1 MADKDFIIEE
11 PETLELEPKEE
22 ILTFDVPTKAVEPKE
37 TLEQPVVSPSA
48 PVNEPVVQPNPEPP
62 VQQAQPVYNIVPP
75 SVADARVNKQA
86 QSQVSQINTQPQSV
100 EVPKVEPQVTETL
113 DVTSAQSETQ
123 PKPINEETVIKEVT
137 TAAPNKINDD
147 ILKVEDTLLTNNLKE
162 DINKVVE
169 TKDEETQNK
178 KALSFII
185 VLFVLLGLTILL
197 LPFLSNIFLT

>member
-1 MADKDFIIEE
+1 MFRKIVSDNALIFITGTAIIAVTLIGLLFAGKKSEPVYLSKIDKLMFDKDNKS
-11 PETLELEPKEE
+11 PKFV
-22 ILTFDVPTKAVEPKE
+22 LSLPSWDKVLASAKE
-37 TLEQPVVSPSA
+37 
-48 PVNEPVVQPNPEPP
+48 
-62 VQQAQPVYNIVPP
+62 
-75 SVADARVNKQA
+75 NK
-86 QSQVSQINTQPQSV
+86 SF
-100 EVPKVEPQVTETL
+100 E
-113 DVTSAQSETQ
+113 
-123 PKPINEETVIKEVT
+123 
-137 TAAPNKINDD
+137 INDD